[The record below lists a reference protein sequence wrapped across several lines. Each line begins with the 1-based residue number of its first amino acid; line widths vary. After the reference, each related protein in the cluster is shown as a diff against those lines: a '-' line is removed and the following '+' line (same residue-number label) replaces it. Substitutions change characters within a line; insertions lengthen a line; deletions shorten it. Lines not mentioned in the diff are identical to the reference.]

1 MLIRLASRLRDW
13 MGVECLDSRF
23 FTEFSGFLAHDKPWF
38 LLSWFYVPEVERSC
52 STILRFNIVWF
63 VIVNLEGDKLDGSGL
78 QYSQS
83 DGDISQDEVIDYAN
97 QEENNQQLSA
107 LQEYLSMIDGEDDVS
122 NDETWQW
129 TIHWHAQ

>member
-1 MLIRLASRLRDW
+1 MSDLEENDW
-13 MGVECLDSRF
+13 INQ
-23 FTEFSGFLAHDKPWF
+23 
-38 LLSWFYVPEVERSC
+38 
-52 STILRFNIVWF
+52 TIDINKYSFEAVL
-63 VIVNLEGDKLDGSGL
+63 GDQLDGSGL

-122 NDETWQW
+122 NDET
-129 TIHWHAQ
+129 

>member
-1 MLIRLASRLRDW
+1 MSDLEENDW
-13 MGVECLDSRF
+13 INQ
-23 FTEFSGFLAHDKPWF
+23 
-38 LLSWFYVPEVERSC
+38 
-52 STILRFNIVWF
+52 TIDINKYSFEAVL
-63 VIVNLEGDKLDGSGL
+63 GDQLDGTGL

-122 NDETWQW
+122 GDAT
-129 TIHWHAQ
+129 